1 MNKFSTKL
9 ATGGSIVVGHLTAD
23 PAIEGS
29 NPVLGENGGKN
40 RYSTTPTKNIL

>member
-1 MNKFSTKL
+1 MIKFSTKL
-9 ATGGSIVVGHLTAD
+9 AIGGSIVVGHLTAD
-23 PAIEGS
+23 PENEGS

>member
-23 PAIEGS
+23 PENEGL
-29 NPVLGENGGKN
+29 NPALGEYDGKN